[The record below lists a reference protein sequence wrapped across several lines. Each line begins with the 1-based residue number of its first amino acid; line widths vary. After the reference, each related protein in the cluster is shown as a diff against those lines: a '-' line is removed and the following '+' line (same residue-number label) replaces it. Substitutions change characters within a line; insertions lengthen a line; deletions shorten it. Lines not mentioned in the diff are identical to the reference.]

1 MGRARRAFHAVQD
14 TGLPSNVS
22 THEPHLDI

>member
-1 MGRARRAFHAVQD
+1 MGRARRAFHAVQH

-22 THEPHLDI
+22 THTSHLDI